1 MQNICNYEENKNIK
15 KLQVVIAKLT
25 KSAIKKSF
33 FLFNKQGHKIDIN
46 FITSE
51 LHLFLGL

>member
-1 MQNICNYEENKNIK
+1 MQNICNYEENNNIK

-33 FLFNKQGHKIDIN
+33 FLFNKQGHKIDIK

-51 LHLFLGL
+51 LHLFF